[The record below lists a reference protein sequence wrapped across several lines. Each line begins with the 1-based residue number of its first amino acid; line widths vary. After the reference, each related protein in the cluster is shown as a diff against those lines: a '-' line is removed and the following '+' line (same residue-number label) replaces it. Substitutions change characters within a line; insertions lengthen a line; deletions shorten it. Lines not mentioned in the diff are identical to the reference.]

1 MIDHY
6 TIEKIID
13 TADIVD
19 VVQDFV
25 TLKKRGANY
34 VGLCPFHNE
43 KTPSFNVSP
52 SRGIYKCFGCGKGGN
67 VVNFIMEHE
76 HMNYPEALKYLA
88 GKYHIEV
95 VEKEQTAEELQQQNE
110 RESLM
115 VVTSFAQK
123 YFTETLFNHQEGR
136 DIGLTYFKERGF
148 REDVI
153 RKFQLGYSR
162 EEKNAFSKEALK
174 QNFKK
179 EVLVK
184 VGLSVERNDDLV
196 DRFNG
201 RVIFP
206 IHGLSGNVLGFGGR
220 VLRSDEKTA
229 KYVNSPESELYHKS
243 RIVYGIY
250 HARKAIVNM
259 DRCYLVEGYTDVLS
273 LHQSGIENV
282 VASSGTSLTSDQIRL
297 IKRFTSN
304 VTILY
309 DGDEAGIKASLRGVD
324 LLLEEGL
331 NVKVILIPDG
341 EDPDSYSRK
350 LSQQQFKDFLAI
362 EEKDFITFKVNLLVE
377 EARNDPVKR
386 ANLITDI
393 VRSVAVISDRIKRTV
408 YIKECSVLLGIDER
422 VLYQE
427 VYKRRRKAAED
438 RMNRPRQVVE
448 EDIPFRSTA
457 VPSFVDEIFSEPQ
470 ERELIR
476 LLLYYGEKKL
486 YPIEY
491 EGEEEEYI
499 TVAEY
504 IIHEIQNDELEFKNL
519 VYRQVFEEYQKNL
532 NSGHFPDS
540 KYFINHEDRKI
551 REMTA
556 DMLSTPYT
564 LSKVHARKGA
574 FVETEE
580 MKLKKMVPETL
591 VSYKTKILRLAQ
603 KGKEKKL
610 KDAMEK
616 GLAQEEITKIQ
627 KEYMII
633 TAVIN
638 NIAHDRGGWVV
649 VN

>member
-1 MIDHY
+1 VIDHY